1 MKKNVKRLTAYLL
14 ALMLM
19 LSMCATA
26 SASYSVEVVDDGEV
40 TTVEVISKPVDV
52 VYDVRTGILTWRL
65 DHPDK
70 TTKTTGNFSLQLVY
84 ASVGKNYT
92 YVVDTDD
99 MDGGSYIVGSDGD
112 VYVTTSAG
120 SSSYDYV
127 FASTKYSV
135 SLTNVEPNM
144 AGFYTYHFTLPSDLA
159 AGEYFICVENVD
171 GSSDKPFYKSYD
183 TSNRF
188 TIPSTAE
195 TAPYRIDFEAN
206 GGRITELEGVKIPYP
221 LSDDFIIDPIWRVIG
236 IDSKSGNAWTRTD
249 AGGRLYSLPKAEREG
264 YVFEGW
270 YDSSGNKLT
279 TSTAHG
285 SDRNYV
291 AKWSEITDV
300 YTVTFDLNGLSGT
313 APEPQQVKAGG
324 TVELP
329 DFTAPDGYRFLG
341 WCYTP
346 DGNLSNLWNED
357 NPVSTDITLY
367 AVCEVDRFSF
377 LNTASAFGRSNYVI
391 TGKYL
396 EALQSSLNAAEWAS
410 VSALM
415 NSNWGGSCYGM
426 SALYCLRWA
435 DRMDPGY
442 FQSGAEYLF
451 DLAAPAS
458 SQTVFNLVNYYFL
471 QQATPWGAASYYPSQ
486 QVTGKYNADLVSALS
501 SGSGPVLIS
510 FVFGNRYFTAA
521 ELYNHDADIKGHAI
535 VGLSCKTNSN
545 GSHEILVW
553 DPNLQTV
560 DKLTVSSDNKTLNFD
575 AGGYTYA
582 RVCAIQPVSSCAS
595 TFDKVNIQ
603 KYLSGSTS
611 GKASSGMYTLETT
624 LSDFTLT
631 AADGSKAIFKNGVPV
646 SGSLNVGVSL
656 IVGGSA
662 ASRYIL
668 PASSSYSISTDRD
681 VTGEVAISAG
691 GTYVELESKGFNAL
705 SVSGKS
711 VSVSAASAGQQN
723 LSVTADTLGST
734 WNSVTVSAADTR
746 LTLDVGDSSVKV
758 SSANNVSATIVGSN
772 VYTDKS
778 SGAKSVAVT
787 PGGVTVSTASDSLS
801 GAEETPVRFTDV
813 PDGAYY
819 ADAVRW
825 AVENGITSGTGE
837 NTFSPDAPCTRAQM
851 VTFLWRANGSPEP
864 KDSGNRFSDVSAG
877 AYYYKAVLWA
887 VENGITT
894 GTGATTFSPD
904 ATVTRGQTVTF
915 LHRAAGSPQAS
926 GSRFSDVDSDAYYA
940 AAVAWAVANGITDG
954 VSATSFAPG
963 SPCTRAQ
970 IVTFLYRAK

>member
-52 VYDVRTGILTWRL
+52 VYDVQTGILTWRL
-65 DHPDK
+65 AYP
-70 TTKTTGNFSLQLVY
+70 GNTNGDFSLELVD
-84 ASVGKNYT
+84 ANGGESHT
-92 YVVDTDD
+92 YVVDNDD
-99 MDGGSYIVGSDGD
+99 PDGDGAYTVGSDGSM
-112 VYVTTSAG
+112 YVNAAIG
-120 SSSYDYV
+120 SSSSGNI
-127 FASTKYSV
+127 FTGTIRSV
-135 SLTNVEPNM
+135 PVTDAEPSM
-144 AGFYTYHFTLPSDLA
+144 AGFYTYYFPFPSDIE
-159 AGEYFICVENVD
+159 AGEYYVCVVND
-171 GSSDKPFYKSYD
+171 GGSSSYKNYG

-188 TIPSTAE
+188 TIPSAAK
-195 TAPYRIDFEAN
+195 TAPYRINFDPN
-206 GGRITELEGVKIPYP
+206 GGRITELEGVMIPSP
-221 LSDDFIIDPIWRVIG
+221 LSDDFTIDPICLVIG

-249 AGGRLYSLPKAEREG
+249 AGGHVYSLPKAEREG

-285 SDRNYV
+285 ADRNYV

-313 APEPQQVKAGG
+313 VPEPQQVEAGG

-341 WCYTP
+341 WCDTP

-357 NPVSTDITLY
+357 SPVSTDITLY
-367 AVCEVDRFSF
+367 AVSEVDRFSF

-451 DLAAPAS
+451 DLATPAS

-471 QQATPWGAASYYPSQ
+471 QQATPWGAASYYPNQ
-486 QVTGKYNADLVSALS
+486 QVTGKYNADLVSALK

-521 ELYNHDADIKGHAI
+521 ELYDHDADIKGHAI

-560 DKLTVSSDNKTLNFD
+560 DKLTVSSDNKTLSFD

-631 AADGSKAIFKNGVPV
+631 AADGSKAIFKNGAPV
-646 SGSLNVGVSL
+646 SGTLNVGVSL
-656 IVGGSA
+656 IVGGGA
-662 ASRYIL
+662 ASRYVL

-705 SVSGKS
+705 SISGSS

-723 LSVTADTLGST
+723 ISVTADKLGST

-801 GAEETPVRFTDV
+801 GTEETPVRFTDV

-825 AVENGITSGTGE
+825 AVENGITTGTGE

-864 KDSGNRFSDVSAG
+864 KDSSSRFSDVSAG

>member
-65 DHPDK
+65 AYP
-70 TTKTTGNFSLQLVY
+70 GNTNGDFSLELVD
-84 ASVGKNYT
+84 ANGGESHT
-92 YVVDTDD
+92 YVVGNDD
-99 MDGGSYIVGSDGD
+99 PDGDGAYTVGSDGSM
-112 VYVTTSAG
+112 YVNAAIG
-120 SSSYDYV
+120 SSSSGNI
-127 FASTKYSV
+127 FTGTIRSV
-135 SLTNVEPNM
+135 SVTDAEPNM
-144 AGFYTYHFTLPSDLA
+144 AGFYTYHFTLPSDIE
-159 AGEYFICVENVD
+159 AGEYYVCVVND
-171 GSSDKPFYKSYD
+171 GGSSSYKNYGA
-183 TSNRF
+183 SNHF

-236 IDSKSGNAWTRTD
+236 IDSESGDAWTRTD
-249 AGGRLYSLPKAEREG
+249 AGGRVYSLPKAERDG

-313 APEPQQVKAGG
+313 VPEPQQVKAGG

-367 AVCEVDRFSF
+367 AVGEVDRFSF

-451 DLAAPAS
+451 DLATPAS

-501 SGSGPVLIS
+501 GGSGPVLIS

-521 ELYNHDADIKGHAI
+521 ELYDHDADIKGHAI

-560 DKLTVSSDNKTLNFD
+560 DKLTVSSDNKTLNFV

-631 AADGSKAIFKNGVPV
+631 AADGSKAVFKNGAPV

-662 ASRYIL
+662 ASRYVL

-705 SVSGKS
+705 SISGSS

-723 LSVTADTLGST
+723 ISVTADKLGST

-787 PGGVTVSTASDSLS
+787 PGGVTVSTVSDSLS
-801 GAEETPVRFTDV
+801 GTEETPVRFTDV

-825 AVENGITSGTGE
+825 AVENGITTGTGE

>member
-52 VYDVRTGILTWRL
+52 VYDVWTGILTWRL
-65 DHPDK
+65 AYP
-70 TTKTTGNFSLQLVY
+70 GNTNGDFSLELVD
-84 ASVGKNYT
+84 ANGGESHT
-92 YVVDTDD
+92 YVVDNDD
-99 MDGGSYIVGSDGD
+99 PDGDGAYTVGSDGSM
-112 VYVTTSAG
+112 YVTADTG
-120 SSSYDYV
+120 SSSSGNI
-127 FASTKYSV
+127 FTGTIHSV
-135 SLTNVEPNM
+135 PVTDAEPNM
-144 AGFYTYHFTLPSDLA
+144 AGFYTYYFPLPSEIVS
-159 AGEYFICVENVD
+159 GEYYVCVVND
-171 GSSDKPFYKSYD
+171 GGSSSYKNYG

-188 TIPSTAE
+188 TIPSAAK
-195 TAPYRIDFEAN
+195 TAPYRIYFEAN

-221 LSDDFIIDPIWRVIG
+221 LSDDFIIDPIGRVIG
-236 IDSKSGNAWTRTD
+236 IDSKSGDAWTRTD
-249 AGGRLYSLPKAEREG
+249 AGGRVYSLPKAERDG

-313 APEPQQVKAGG
+313 VPEPQQVKAGG

-367 AVCEVDRFSF
+367 AVGEVDRFSF

-451 DLAAPAS
+451 DLATPAS

-471 QQATPWGAASYYPSQ
+471 QQATPWGAASYYPNQ

-501 SGSGPVLIS
+501 GGSGPVLIS

-535 VGLSCKTNSN
+535 VGLSCKANSN

-560 DKLTVSSDNKTLNFD
+560 DKLTVSSDNKTLSFD

-631 AADGSKAIFKNGVPV
+631 AADGSKAIFKNGAPV

-656 IVGGSA
+656 IVGDSA
-662 ASRYIL
+662 ASRYVL

-705 SVSGKS
+705 SVSGSS
-711 VSVSAASAGQQN
+711 VSVSAASAVQQN
-723 LSVTADTLGST
+723 ISVTADKLGST

-801 GAEETPVRFTDV
+801 GTEETPVRFTDV

-825 AVENGITSGTGE
+825 AVENGITTGTGE

>member
-1 MKKNVKRLTAYLL
+1 M
-14 ALMLM
+14 
-19 LSMCATA
+19 
-26 SASYSVEVVDDGEV
+26 
-40 TTVEVISKPVDV
+40 
-52 VYDVRTGILTWRL
+52 
-65 DHPDK
+65 
-70 TTKTTGNFSLQLVY
+70 
-84 ASVGKNYT
+84 
-92 YVVDTDD
+92 
-99 MDGGSYIVGSDGD
+99 
-112 VYVTTSAG
+112 
-120 SSSYDYV
+120 
-127 FASTKYSV
+127 
-135 SLTNVEPNM
+135 
-144 AGFYTYHFTLPSDLA
+144 
-159 AGEYFICVENVD
+159 
-171 GSSDKPFYKSYD
+171 
-183 TSNRF
+183 
-188 TIPSTAE
+188 
-195 TAPYRIDFEAN
+195 
-206 GGRITELEGVKIPYP
+206 
-221 LSDDFIIDPIWRVIG
+221 
-236 IDSKSGNAWTRTD
+236 
-249 AGGRLYSLPKAEREG
+249 
-264 YVFEGW
+264 
-270 YDSSGNKLT
+270 
-279 TSTAHG
+279 
-285 SDRNYV
+285 
-291 AKWSEITDV
+291 
-300 YTVTFDLNGLSGT
+300 
-313 APEPQQVKAGG
+313 
-324 TVELP
+324 
-329 DFTAPDGYRFLG
+329 
-341 WCYTP
+341 
-346 DGNLSNLWNED
+346 
-357 NPVSTDITLY
+357 
-367 AVCEVDRFSF
+367 
-377 LNTASAFGRSNYVI
+377 
-391 TGKYL
+391 
-396 EALQSSLNAAEWAS
+396 
-410 VSALM
+410 
-415 NSNWGGSCYGM
+415 
-426 SALYCLRWA
+426 
-435 DRMDPGY
+435 
-442 FQSGAEYLF
+442 
-451 DLAAPAS
+451 
-458 SQTVFNLVNYYFL
+458 
-471 QQATPWGAASYYPSQ
+471 
-486 QVTGKYNADLVSALS
+486 
-501 SGSGPVLIS
+501 
-510 FVFGNRYFTAA
+510 
-521 ELYNHDADIKGHAI
+521 
-535 VGLSCKTNSN
+535 
-545 GSHEILVW
+545 
-553 DPNLQTV
+553 
-560 DKLTVSSDNKTLNFD
+560 TVSSDNKTLSFA

-631 AADGSKAIFKNGVPV
+631 AADGSKAIFKNGAPV

-656 IVGGSA
+656 IVGDSA
-662 ASRYIL
+662 ASRYVL

-705 SVSGKS
+705 SVSGSS

-723 LSVTADTLGST
+723 ISVTADTLGST

-801 GAEETPVRFTDV
+801 SAEGTPSRFTDV